1 MKRSALVGGISVA
14 VAALLAAGALAAGG
28 TQACNANN
36 FQAHM
41 KEIPGSAGAGSI
53 SYQLRLKNVAS
64 NACMMG
70 NHPALQLEKA
80 DGKDLPTH
88 VHKLGASSVV
98 TVAAGGTA
106 RAELRFSPDIPG
118 PGEPTH
124 GPCEPR
130 ASLVLVTLATPGK
143 GATVAQVRPKTSVC
157 SHGSIDEK
165 RLH

>member
-1 MKRSALVGGISVA
+1 VSSGLAA
-14 VAALLAAGALAAGG
+14 VLAAGALAAGG
-28 TQACNANN
+28 TPASSGGCNANN
-36 FQAHM
+36 FQAHI
-41 KEIPGSAGAGSI
+41 KEIPGSAGAGHI
-53 SYQLRLKNVAS
+53 SYQLRLKNVGS
-64 NACMMG
+64 QACMMG

-98 TVAAGGTA
+98 TVAAGATA
-106 RAELRFSPDIPG
+106 RADLRFSPDIPG

-130 ASLVLVTLATPGK
+130 ASLAVVTLASPGTR
-143 GATVAQVRPKTSVC
+143 ATVAQVRPKTSVC